1 MSRAVSRKSPP
12 DRRKL
17 IGIIT
22 VAVIVVGAI
31 VVVGLYSRP
40 NNVIPQSATKAVGS
54 ANLKV
59 GQTAPEFTAQTN
71 AGTFD
76 LSSVQTPV
84 LLEVFATWCPHCQ
97 HETVILNDLA
107 TKYQGKVAIVA
118 VSGSA
123 QDMTGQGAESQS
135 DVNTFGATFN
145 VRYPIAYDPDL
156 KVASLYLKTGF
167 PTIVVIGADKKIAWT
182 GDGEVQEATLAKALN
197 GALAA
202 QPSNAGKT

>member
-1 MSRAVSRKSPP
+1 MSRAVTSKSSPP

-22 VAVIVVGAI
+22 VAVIVIGAI

-59 GQTAPEFTAQTN
+59 GQVAPEFTAQTN
-71 AGTFD
+71 AGPFD

-97 HETVILNDLA
+97 RETVILNDLA
-107 TKYQGKVAIVA
+107 TKYQGKIAIVA

-123 QDMTGQGAESQS
+123 QDMTGSGPESQA

-145 VRYPIAYDPDL
+145 VRYPIAFDPDL

-167 PTIVVIGADKKIAWT
+167 PTMVLIGANKKIAWS
-182 GDGEVQEATLAKALN
+182 GDGEVKEATLDKAIRQVT
-197 GALAA
+197 AA
-202 QPSNAGKT
+202 TPST